1 MNITGDSLTLAGTFI
16 YNGNPRT
23 LQLSGLTSGTRY
35 KTTFFS
41 VGWEA
46 SGRFQTF
53 LNDSSAESLHVDQD
67 HYGNNNGITMSHVF
81 DATGATEDFT
91 ITPDTG
97 GTFHW
102 YALANREVAKGTV
115 TSITNQPP
123 TDRGI
128 TNVTVAATFS
138 ISGSVYNVWAYWGP
152 TDGTTNVADWT
163 NEVHLG
169 TYTNVVDQD
178 VSHTI
183 GGLVASSTPFYT
195 FRLSNALDSVWAYPS
210 RQITAI
216 SEPEVTNTAPTVY
229 VGSAT
234 LAGELTT
241 GNVADV
247 YIYWGTSDGGTVT
260 TNWDS
265 YVLLSDTLQGTFSST
280 VPAGY
285 GVTYYYRCYATNALG
300 QDWAN
305 ITTNFVTIEPPAGG
319 IEGINALNYDYY
331 AGAAENEIATIDD
344 GVANGQNGG
353 LFDLTPT
360 PDGSRPGAVQGKEIW
375 TTEVGTG
382 GLADQY
388 CQMWWGYFHPPVSG
402 TYTFYVHGDD
412 YEILWLD
419 VDQNGGE
426 FEAGTDAISWNYPPE
441 GWNTPHT
448 ETVDLTGGEAY
459 AIAFTHREGGGGDNC
474 DFKITKPSDSQRE
487 INPGD
492 ANQNGWWSQGW
503 VQSLTATITNDAV
516 SNVSTT
522 SVTMNSTLNATGW
535 VFDVWAYWG
544 PTDGT
549 NKAGAWSNSAH
560 VGWVTNHEGAVNH
573 SITGLTEQS
582 GYYYTFQATNQVT
595 NIWAQPSHAFETLG
609 PIAVTNL
616 PAGTLTVTSAVLRAQ
631 LLSGGS
637 GDATIYWGTS
647 DPGSTHVGWD
657 QSESIPD
664 VVMDPFEV
672 TVPVLAGG
680 TYYYRTYVTN
690 AFNDDWGEPAE
701 SFIVPQAAVTLSVV
715 SEGFS
720 PSSISGCELW
730 LAADDIDGDGDT
742 TDNPPDGTPIDTWS
756 DKSGNARDA
765 TREGTDQNAY
775 NTTGPNGRPVVTF
788 SDDYMSTAHNFDPL
802 TRYTVLSVARYTGGD
817 GERVISSATRNW
829 LFGFHGNLNERFHAE
844 GWIHTLGNSDPDWIV
859 HAGHIDD
866 DADPKASFYR
876 DGRLLTANDTGS
888 GANNYM
894 IGRLGLGGYRNN
906 NEESNCEIAE
916 VLIYNRILS
925 ASELDQIGRHLAD
938 KYGVS
943 TEYPVFLNESGPG
956 EATVTATLNVPAIS
970 NVTVNFTLAGGTP
983 NRLTHKG
990 YHNNPWSDDILDLDN
1005 NGGLMAMTPNGIT
1018 TLVSGP
1024 ADRGLDFNDD
1034 GDFQE
1039 SGAVTWGDN
1048 YQNLFIGYFN
1058 APETGSYEFKIEVDD
1073 DRCGIWIDRDRDGV
1087 FESST
1092 PGLGQNRGEQLAW
1105 EDHNTHTVTL
1115 TNGLSYM
1122 FAVTHSEG
1130 GGGSQIDARFK
1141 TPSMGAQIVI
1151 RPADPVQ
1158 AGMWSDIN
1166 SLASSPADYTGTVSS
1181 VLIPAGS
1188 LSSNIT
1194 IVAVD
1199 DLAQEEDEGFE
1210 VSIASVINAT
1220 SGAPDSVVG
1229 IINSEDP
1236 QVTTGD
1242 GFTSVSA
1249 PDATLNGVLTMG
1261 DSADVTIYWGTSDG
1275 GTTQSNWGATCVVG
1289 TVSEDMGFS
1298 TNITGLVGGVTYYYR
1313 CYATNDSNLAEDWSG
1328 VVSTSIPA
1336 AAVSID
1342 DVSVTEGDAGTV
1354 DAVFTI
1360 SLSAIN
1366 ATNVS
1371 VDYATAGGTASAGSD
1386 YNAVTSS
1393 VTIAAGL
1400 TSTQI
1405 TVQVL
1410 GDTVFEHP
1418 SETFN
1423 VNLSNPVGGTIGDGQ
1438 GVGTITDDDA
1448 SVHLAAWRN
1457 RMKITFD
1464 GYAGGS
1470 TLTNWPAL
1478 VRLSGSIPGFDY
1490 ATFASTNGFDLRFAN
1505 AGETEVLNFEIEN
1518 WSTGAESVVWVQ
1530 LPELPAGGTYIWAYW
1545 NNPAETVLPSWLT
1558 HGSVWDANFRGL
1570 WHANNTAV
1578 DSTTYANDATADS
1591 SVDVSGNIGGGKSFN
1606 GSNQAITIGNKPD
1619 HNITGDMTLSAW
1631 VKPDPASAGE
1641 DCVIGRWGDSYILEI
1656 NNKRPRLHI
1665 DGWRNAS
1672 TTLAG
1677 GTWDLVV
1684 ATYEHDPGTV
1694 RLYLNGQPDG
1704 VHSYKQYAGI
1714 DDTLYLGRRGGQWF
1728 QGELDE
1734 FRISDT
1740 ARSADWLL
1748 ANYSN
1753 QVQNSTFNT
1762 YGTVEGK
1769 PAIDIVNGAINLT
1782 VESADLTAS
1791 LTSTGTAATTVW
1803 VLWGDDDAGQV
1814 FGSWDSNELVG
1825 AATTV
1830 PSNYVKSV
1838 SNLADSTQY
1847 FYAYLASNTYGT
1859 IWAATNYYT
1868 FGRPAVNNG
1877 TGADA
1882 GIGYATLNGNLVSTG
1897 GTPTVVHTYWGN
1909 NDGDTNKLTQWDYVI
1924 TNVVSGQG
1932 PFSASTPTNLIYG
1945 RRLPPCS

>member
-1 MNITGDSLTLAGTFI
+1 M
-16 YNGNPRT
+16 
-23 LQLSGLTSGTRY
+23 
-35 KTTFFS
+35 
-41 VGWEA
+41 
-46 SGRFQTF
+46 
-53 LNDSSAESLHVDQD
+53 
-67 HYGNNNGITMSHVF
+67 
-81 DATGATEDFT
+81 
-91 ITPDTG
+91 
-97 GTFHW
+97 
-102 YALANREVAKGTV
+102 
-115 TSITNQPP
+115 
-123 TDRGI
+123 
-128 TNVTVAATFS
+128 
-138 ISGSVYNVWAYWGP
+138 
-152 TDGTTNVADWT
+152 
-163 NEVHLG
+163 G
-169 TYTNVVDQD
+169 TYTNVISQNVG
-178 VSHTI
+178 HTI
-183 GGLVASSTPFYT
+183 TGLTPASTPYYT
-195 FRLSNALDSVWAYPS
+195 LRLSNALDTVWAQPS
-210 RQITAI
+210 EQVT
-216 SEPEVTNTAPTVY
+216 SVTGPTVTNTAPTVA

-241 GNVADV
+241 GNVAHV
-247 YIYWGTSDGGTVT
+247 YIYWGTSDGGTT
-260 TNWDS
+260 KGNWDA
-265 YVLLSDTLQGTFSST
+265 YELLSDTPQGAFST
-280 VPAGY
+280 NVAAGY
-285 GVTYYYRCYATNALG
+285 GMTYYYRCYATNAAG
-300 QDWAN
+300 EDWAN
-305 ITTNFVTIEPPAGG
+305 FTTNFVTIEPPAGG

-888 GANNYM
+888 GNGNYM

-906 NEESNCEIAE
+906 SEESNCEIAE
-916 VLIYNRILS
+916 VLIYNRILTDF
-925 ASELDQIGRHLAD
+925 ELEQLGRHLAD
-938 KYGVS
+938 KYGIS
-943 TEYPVFLNESGPG
+943 AAYPLLLDESGPG
-956 EATVTATLNVPAIS
+956 QAVVTATLNAPAFS
-970 NVTVNFTLAGGTP
+970 NVTVNFSLGGGLP

-990 YHNNPWSDDILDLDN
+990 YHNNPWDNDMLNLDN

-1018 TLVSGP
+1018 ALTSGP
-1024 ADRGLDFNDD
+1024 LDRGLDFNDD
-1034 GDFQE
+1034 ADFQNT
-1039 SGAVTWGDN
+1039 GAVSWGDN
-1048 YQNLFIGYFN
+1048 YQNLFLGYFN
-1058 APETGSYEFKIEVDD
+1058 PPTTGSYEFRIAQDD
-1073 DRCGIWIDRDRDGV
+1073 DRSGIWIDLDRDGV
-1087 FESST
+1087 FESSPT
-1092 PGLGQNRGEQLAW
+1092 GLGSDRGEQLAW
-1105 EDHNTHTVTL
+1105 ENTATHTVTL
-1115 TNGLSYM
+1115 TNGFSYM
-1122 FAVTHSEG
+1122 FAVTHAEG
-1130 GGGSQIDARFK
+1130 GGASGIDARFK
-1141 TPSMGAQIVI
+1141 TPAMGTEVVIKPSDPAQDGMWTVSTNLASY
-1151 RPADPVQ
+1151 PADF
-1158 AGMWSDIN
+1158 
-1166 SLASSPADYTGTVSS
+1166 TGTATS
-1181 VLIPAGS
+1181 VVIPAGS

-1194 IVAVD
+1194 IVVLD
-1199 DLAQEEDEGFE
+1199 DLEQEEDEGWE
-1210 VSIASVINAT
+1210 VSIGSLINAT
-1220 SGAPDSVVG
+1220 SGTPDSVSG
-1229 IINSEDP
+1229 SINSEDP
-1236 QVTTGD
+1236 KVTTGD
-1242 GFTSVSA
+1242 GFSNVAA

-1261 DSADVTIYWGTSDG
+1261 DGADVTIFWGTSDG
-1275 GTTQSNWGATCVVG
+1275 GTTQANWAATSVVG
-1289 TVSEDMGFS
+1289 TVSEDVDIS
-1298 TNITGLVGGVTYYYR
+1298 TNITGLTGGLTYYYR
-1313 CYATNDSNLAEDWSG
+1313 CYATNSSNLAEDWSD
-1328 VVSTSIPA
+1328 VTSTSMPA
-1336 AAVSID
+1336 ASVSID
-1342 DVSVTEGDAGTV
+1342 DISVLEGDAGTS
-1354 DAVFTI
+1354 DAVFTV
-1360 SLSAIN
+1360 SLTGPN
-1366 ATNVS
+1366 AADMS
-1371 VDYATAGGTASAGSD
+1371 VDYATADNTAVAGADYTMITGT
-1386 YNAVTSS
+1386 
-1393 VTIAAGL
+1393 VTIVAGQ

-1410 GDTVFEHP
+1410 GDTTFDYP
-1418 SETFN
+1418 PETFS
-1423 VNLSNPVGGTIGDGQ
+1423 VNLSNPVNGTLGDSN
-1438 GVGTITDDDA
+1438 GVCAITEDDSAGTY
-1448 SVHLAAWRN
+1448 LANWQY
-1457 RMKITFD
+1457 RMQISFD
-1464 GYAGGS
+1464 GYAGS
-1470 TLTNWPAL
+1470 ETLTNWPAL
-1478 VRLSGSIPGFDY
+1478 VRFAETIEGFEY
-1490 ATFASTNGFDLRFAN
+1490 NTFASTNGHDLRFAD
-1505 AGETEVLNFEIEN
+1505 AELTGLFNFEIEE
-1518 WSTGAESVVWVQ
+1518 WDTGGESAVWVQ
-1530 LPELPAGGTYIWAYW
+1530 LPELPPAGTNIWAYW
-1545 NNPAETVLPSWLT
+1545 GNPDETTLPAYATNGSTWSEGYTGVYHMALSGSTVEDSSLDTFNGTLQNDPAEIDGIIGKALDFDGNDWVSLPNMGISGDHSVAFETWFYYQGGTANDGFMAFGNATLREACSLRTQGNAQFHYYFWSDDLSSSNVGDMSDKWT
-1558 HGSVWDANFRGL
+1558 HVAATYNAVTSERWIYYNGVQVGYQVMANDPNFADANYRI
-1570 WHANNTAV
+1570 AN
-1578 DSTTYANDATADS
+1578 STQ
-1591 SVDVSGNIGGGKSFN
+1591 
-1606 GSNQAITIGNKPD
+1606 GSEIL
-1619 HNITGDMTLSAW
+1619 TGDMDESRF
-1631 VKPDPASAGE
+1631 S
-1641 DCVIGRWGDSYILEI
+1641 R
-1656 NNKRPRLHI
+1656 
-1665 DGWRNAS
+1665 
-1672 TTLAG
+1672 
-1677 GTWDLVV
+1677 TW
-1684 ATYEHDPGTV
+1684 
-1694 RLYLNGQPDG
+1694 
-1704 VHSYKQYAGI
+1704 
-1714 DDTLYLGRRGGQWF
+1714 
-1728 QGELDE
+1728 
-1734 FRISDT
+1734 
-1740 ARSADWLL
+1740 RSADWVM
-1748 ANYSN
+1748 ASYSN
-1753 QVQNSTFNT
+1753 QVPGSTFVT
-1762 YGTVEGK
+1762 YGKV
-1769 PAIDIVNGAINLT
+1769 
-1782 VESADLTAS
+1782 SAT
-1791 LTSTGTAATTVW
+1791 
-1803 VLWGDDDAGQV
+1803 
-1814 FGSWDSNELVG
+1814 
-1825 AATTV
+1825 
-1830 PSNYVKSV
+1830 
-1838 SNLADSTQY
+1838 
-1847 FYAYLASNTYGT
+1847 
-1859 IWAATNYYT
+1859 
-1868 FGRPAVNNG
+1868 
-1877 TGADA
+1877 
-1882 GIGYATLNGNLVSTG
+1882 
-1897 GTPTVVHTYWGN
+1897 
-1909 NDGDTNKLTQWDYVI
+1909 
-1924 TNVVSGQG
+1924 GQG
-1932 PFSASTPTNLIYG
+1932 TVILV
-1945 RRLPPCS
+1945 R